1 MEKFMKNLPIDNIK
15 DIRVANGGDVNDAYK
30 IYTDDEIYFMLVQQN
45 SDESFYYGEIE
56 GLKLFEKVGVTA
68 PRVIANG
75 HIGNDSYLIL
85 SFLDEGRNGSQSEL
99 AETVAKVHSYKSPN
113 GKFGFDYPHNGS
125 DTSFSNEWTE
135 SWSNLFIDQRLDK
148 LSKQLMNLGYW
159 TDYDLEKY
167 QNVRDIIIDQL
178 DKHNSEP
185 SLVHGDLW
193 AGNYMFLKD
202 GSPALFDPSPFY
214 GDREF
219 DIGITTVFG
228 GFTDEFYNKYKEIY
242 PLDENYK
249 LRLEFYRL
257 YLYMVH
263 LVKFGNM
270 YESSVN
276 MIMENIL
283 NYWGKL
289 WLW

>member
-1 MEKFMKNLPIDNIK
+1 MKNLPIDNIK

-45 SDESFYYGEIE
+45 SEKSFYDGEIE
-56 GLKLFEKVGVTA
+56 GLKLFEKVGIRA

-75 HIGNDSYLIL
+75 HIDGDSYLVL
-85 SFLDEGRNGSQSEL
+85 SYLEEGGRGSQSKL
-99 AETVAKVHSYKSPN
+99 AETVAKIHFYKSPN
-113 GKFGFDYPHNGS
+113 SKFGFDYPHNGS
-125 DTSFSNEWTE
+125 DTSFSNEWTD
-135 SWSNLFIDQRLDK
+135 SWSDLFINQRLDK
-148 LSKQLMNLGYW
+148 LSKYLLDLGYW

-167 QNVRDIIIDQL
+167 QKVRDIIVNQL
-178 DKHNSEP
+178 AKHKSEP

-202 GSPALFDPSPFY
+202 GTPALFDPSPFY

-228 GFTDEFYNKYKEIY
+228 GFSDEFYNRYKQIY

-249 LRLEFYRL
+249 IRLEFYRL

-263 LVKFGNM
+263 LVKFGEM

-276 MIMENIL
+276 MTMDNIL
-283 NYWGKL
+283 GY
-289 WLW
+289 

>member
-45 SDESFYYGEIE
+45 SEKSFYDGEIE
-56 GLKLFEKVGVTA
+56 GLKLFEKVGIRA

-75 HIGNDSYLIL
+75 HIDGDSYLVL
-85 SFLDEGRNGSQSEL
+85 SYLEEGGRGSQSKL
-99 AETVAKVHSYKSPN
+99 AETVAKIHFYKSPN
-113 GKFGFDYPHNGS
+113 SKFGFDYPHNGS
-125 DTSFSNEWTE
+125 DTSFSNEWTD
-135 SWSNLFIDQRLDK
+135 SWSDLFINQRLDK
-148 LSKQLMNLGYW
+148 LSKYLLDLGYW

-167 QNVRDIIIDQL
+167 QKVRDIIVNQL
-178 DKHNSEP
+178 AKHKSEP

-202 GSPALFDPSPFY
+202 GTPALFDPSPFY

-228 GFTDEFYNKYKEIY
+228 GFSDEFYNRYKQIY

-249 LRLEFYRL
+249 IRLEFYRL

-263 LVKFGNM
+263 LVKFGEM

-276 MIMENIL
+276 MTMDNIL
-283 NYWGKL
+283 GY
-289 WLW
+289 

>member
-45 SDESFYYGEIE
+45 SEKSFYDGEIE
-56 GLKLFEKVGVTA
+56 GLKLFEKVGIRA

-75 HIGNDSYLIL
+75 HIDGDSYLVL
-85 SFLDEGRNGSQSEL
+85 SYLEEGGRGSQSKL
-99 AETVAKVHSYKSPN
+99 AETVAKIHFYKSPN
-113 GKFGFDYPHNGS
+113 SKFGFDYPHNGS
-125 DTSFSNEWTE
+125 DTSFSNEWTD
-135 SWSNLFIDQRLDK
+135 SWSDLFINQRLDK
-148 LSKQLMNLGYW
+148 LSKYLLDLGYW

-167 QNVRDIIIDQL
+167 QKVRDIIVNQL
-178 DKHNSEP
+178 AKHKSEP

-202 GSPALFDPSPFY
+202 GTPALFDPSPFY

-228 GFTDEFYNKYKEIY
+228 GFSDEFYNRYKQIY

-249 LRLEFYRL
+249 IRLEFYRL

-263 LVKFGNM
+263 LVKFGEM

-276 MIMENIL
+276 MTMDNIL
-283 NYWGKL
+283 GYWGKL
-289 WLW
+289 WHW

>member
-1 MEKFMKNLPIDNIK
+1 MEKFMKNLPIDNLK

-45 SDESFYYGEIE
+45 SEKSFYDGEIE
-56 GLKLFEKVGVTA
+56 GLKLFEKVGIRA

-75 HIGNDSYLIL
+75 HIDGDSYLVL
-85 SFLDEGRNGSQSEL
+85 SYLEEGGRGSQSKL
-99 AETVAKVHSYKSPN
+99 AETVAKIHFYKSPN
-113 GKFGFDYPHNGS
+113 SKFGFDYPHNGS
-125 DTSFSNEWTE
+125 DTSFSNEWTD
-135 SWSNLFIDQRLDK
+135 SWSDLFINQRLDK
-148 LSKQLMNLGYW
+148 LSKYLLDLGYW

-167 QNVRDIIIDQL
+167 QKVRDIIVNQL
-178 DKHNSEP
+178 AKHKSEP

-202 GSPALFDPSPFY
+202 GTPALFDPSPFY

-228 GFTDEFYNKYKEIY
+228 GFSDEFYNRYKQIY

-249 LRLEFYRL
+249 IRLEFYRL

-263 LVKFGNM
+263 LVKFGEM

-276 MIMENIL
+276 MTMDNIL
-283 NYWGKL
+283 GY
-289 WLW
+289 

>member
-45 SDESFYYGEIE
+45 SEKSFYDGEIE
-56 GLKLFEKVGVTA
+56 GLKLFEKVGIRA

-75 HIGNDSYLIL
+75 HIDGDSYLVL
-85 SFLDEGRNGSQSEL
+85 SYLEEGGRGSQSKL
-99 AETVAKVHSYKSPN
+99 AETVAKIHFYKSPN
-113 GKFGFDYPHNGS
+113 SKFGFDYPHNGS
-125 DTSFSNEWTE
+125 DTSFSNEWTD
-135 SWSNLFIDQRLDK
+135 SWSDLFINQRLDK
-148 LSKQLMNLGYW
+148 LSKYLLDLGYW

-167 QNVRDIIIDQL
+167 RKVRDIIADQL
-178 DKHNSEP
+178 SKHKSEP

-202 GSPALFDPSPFY
+202 GTPALFDPSPFY

-228 GFTDEFYNKYKEIY
+228 GFTDEFYNKYNEIY
-242 PLDENYK
+242 PLDDGYK

-257 YLYMVH
+257 YLLMVH
-263 LVKFGNM
+263 QVKFGNT
-270 YESSVN
+270 YANSVDRS
-276 MIMENIL
+276 IDIIL
-283 NYWGKL
+283 NY
-289 WLW
+289 